1 MAKGAEAV
9 MAQTKTT
16 LTEPWLVA
24 MGRPLH
30 EPSGPLE
37 HEGGLYSFR
46 LQNTFQTKDSH
57 IIAIWVIDQY
67 LRPTPQKE
75 AEQLQRIV
83 LQHRRNGNFDMA
95 RWYEELAHR
104 TLHEYP
110 PTMGLTTFRD

>member
-1 MAKGAEAV
+1 

-30 EPSGPLE
+30 EPSGPIE
-37 HEGGLYSFR
+37 HNGGLYSFK

-67 LRPTPQKE
+67 LRPTPVEE
-75 AEQLQRIV
+75 AKHLQRIT
-83 LQHRRNGNFDMA
+83 LQHRRNGHFDMA
-95 RWYEELAHR
+95 RWYEELIHR
-104 TLHEYP
+104 TLNEYP
-110 PTMGLTTFRD
+110 VTTGNCDFPGFIE